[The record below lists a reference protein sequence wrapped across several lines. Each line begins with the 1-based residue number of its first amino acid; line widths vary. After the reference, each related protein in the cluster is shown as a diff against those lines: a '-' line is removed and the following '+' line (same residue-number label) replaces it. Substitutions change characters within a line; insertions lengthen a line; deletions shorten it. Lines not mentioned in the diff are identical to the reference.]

1 MAKKRL
7 YEIAKELG
15 RTSNEVIDVLAK
27 QKISKTNFS
36 ALEDKEVEIIKRA
49 FASGSVQSPTSVSKP
64 VFTLV
69 RKAHIEEKK
78 QAAEEKQAE
87 EPKKGEEQKKIEETK
102 KVEQS
107 KQVEA
112 KPREAEK
119 KVEEPKKVEQP
130 KIAQQQKPVEQVK
143 NNGQQK
149 PAEQQKPKDQHRDGQ
164 NKQNQGQNRQQGQQN
179 RQNGQNN
186 QSGQKQ
192 QNRPQGQNNRPQ
204 GQGNNN
210 ERRNDRNNRNDRN
223 DRNDRNN
230 RNDRNDRNDRNNRNN
245 NNRDFNRDG
254 NRDNRVNNRDNNRNN
269 NRDNRN
275 DNRNRDNRNNAGQK
289 PFNRDGGKPLG
300 QKPNFDKNR
309 SNKFNVEKNDKKVV
323 EHTFISERERSDRD
337 RERNRANNKNYK
349 DKKFAG
355 SYATKESRPNRSK
368 GHEMFPDR
376 PKKQQPVKE
385 VVRPTSVK
393 VGQSISVKTFSQ
405 MIKREVAE
413 VIKKLFLLGMMVTI
427 NQEIDFD
434 TAVLIGDEFG
444 CQVLPEAP
452 EIDLTEVPEV
462 EDDPALR
469 MPRPPVVTVM
479 GHVDHGKTSLLD
491 AIRKTNVTA
500 REAGGIT
507 QRIGAYKV
515 NYNNK
520 TIVFLDTPGHEAFT
534 AMRARGAQVT
544 DVAVLVVAAD
554 DGVMPQTVEAINH
567 AKAAKVPI
575 IVAINK
581 IDKQEANPD
590 HVKQQLAEHELVPED
605 WGGDTIMVPVS
616 AYQKTGISDLLEMI
630 QLVADMGDLKANPD
644 LPAKGTIIEAQ
655 LDKGRGPVATV
666 LVQRGT
672 LNIGDSIIAGT
683 CYGKVRA
690 MVNDRGEKVTQA
702 LPSTPVEVL
711 GLNDVPQAGDVL
723 DVTDERI
730 ARIVAEKRIA
740 KQRENELKTAGK
752 VSLDDLFQRIQEGEI
767 KDLNI
772 VVKADVQGS
781 VEALKQSLEKIKNDE
796 VKVVV
801 VHSGVGA
808 ITESDIMLASA
819 ANALVIGF
827 NVRPDANARK
837 AAESEKVDMRMYRV
851 IYDAL
856 EDVEAAIKG
865 MLDPK
870 FKEVIQGRVEV
881 RQIIRISKLVIAG
894 CYVLEGKVTRS
905 SKVRVVRDGIVIH
918 EGEIESLRRF
928 KDDVKE
934 VQQGFECGL
943 TLEKFVDIRENDQL
957 EIFNMEEIAVE

>member
-15 RTSNEVIDVLAK
+15 RTPNEVIDVLAK
-27 QKISKTNFS
+27 QKINKSNFS
-36 ALEDKEVEIIKRA
+36 ALEDKEVELVKRA
-49 FASGSVQSPTSVSKP
+49 FAPGSVQSPTSVSKP

-69 RKAHIEEKK
+69 RKANQVEKK
-78 QAAEEKQAE
+78 DE
-87 EPKKGEEQKKIEETK
+87 EPKKTEMGKSVSESSKTDVKPDVEKQKEEPKNKEQEK
-102 KVEQS
+102 KVEQ
-107 KQVEA
+107 
-112 KPREAEK
+112 PK
-119 KVEEPKKVEQP
+119 KVEEPKKVEQV
-130 KIAQQQKPVEQVK
+130 KPS
-143 NNGQQK
+143 
-149 PAEQQKPKDQHRDGQ
+149 EQQKPKEQQRDGQ
-164 NKQNQGQNRQQGQQN
+164 YKQNVQG
-179 RQNGQNN
+179 
-186 QSGQKQ
+186 
-192 QNRPQGQNNRPQ
+192 QNRPQGQNKPQGQNNKSQGQNNKPQGQNKQQGQNNRPQWQNKPQNQNNRPQGQNKPQ

-210 ERRNDRNNRNDRN
+210 ERRDRN
-223 DRNDRNN
+223 DK
-230 RNDRNDRNDRNNRNN
+230 NRNN
-245 NNRDFNRDG
+245 SFNRDN
-254 NRDNRVNNRDNNRNN
+254 NRDNRGNNRDNNR
-269 NRDNRN
+269 
-275 DNRNRDNRNNAGQK
+275 DNRNNNRNKDNRNNNGQR

-300 QKPNFDKNR
+300 QKPNFDRNR
-309 SNKFNVEKNDKKVV
+309 PNKFNNERNDKKIV

-349 DKKFAG
+349 EKKLAG

-368 GHEMFPDR
+368 GHEMFPER

-385 VVRPTSVK
+385 IVRPTSVQ
-393 VGQSISVKTFSQ
+393 VGHTINVKEFSQ
-405 MIKREVAE
+405 LIKRDVSE
-413 VIKKLFLLGMMVTI
+413 VIKKLFLMGMMVTI
-427 NQEIDFD
+427 NQDIDFD

-444 CQVLPEAP
+444 CEVNPEAP
-452 EIDLTEVPEV
+452 EVDLTEVPEV

-469 MPRPPVVTVM
+469 VPRPPVVTVM

-554 DGVMPQTVEAINH
+554 DGVMPQTIEAINH

-581 IDKQEANPD
+581 IDKPEANPE

-616 AYQKTGISDLLEMI
+616 AHQKTGITDLLEMI
-630 QLVADMGDLKANPD
+630 QLVADMGELKANPE
-644 LPAKGTIIEAQ
+644 LPAHGTIIEAQ

-690 MVNDRGEKVTQA
+690 MVNDRGEKVTHA

-711 GLNDVPQAGDVL
+711 GLNDVPQAGDVM
-723 DVTDERI
+723 DATDERI
-730 ARIVAEKRIA
+730 ARAVAEKRVA
-740 KQRENELKTAGK
+740 KQRESELKNAGK

-781 VEALKQSLEKIKNDE
+781 VEALKQSLEKVKNDE

-865 MLDPK
+865 MLAPK

-894 CYVLEGKVTRS
+894 CYVQEGKVTRS

-934 VQQGFECGL
+934 VQEGFECGL

-957 EIFNMEEIAVE
+957 EIFTMEEISVE